1 MGTGWV
7 QWAVVSPS
15 QIRSSS
21 VTLLDV
27 VRLERR
33 ETTTG
38 QCTEE
43 PQRDSP
49 VVKKCKIIKVKNI

>member
-1 MGTGWV
+1 MGNGQV

-21 VTLLDV
+21 VTLLDM

-33 ETTTG
+33 ETTAG
-38 QCTEE
+38 QRGEE

-49 VVKKCKIIKVKNI
+49 VGKKSKIIKVKIF